1 MELID
6 KQYIIDENNKK
17 IAVQVSI
24 ENFIKIEQILED
36 HALYHLMQDNTDTD
50 LLELDDAQA
59 FYEQLAKES

>member
-17 IAVQVSI
+17 VAVQVPI
-24 ENFIKIEQILED
+24 EIFSKIEQILED

-50 LLELDDAQA
+50 LLDLDDAHVY
-59 FYEQLAKES
+59 YEQLAKKS